1 MTHSRISETG
11 APGQPPGEIGIRA
24 IFRCFFQV
32 GATGF
37 GGVLPMAYHELV
49 RRRQW
54 LNDAEF
60 TEALALCQVLP
71 GPNIINL
78 AIVFGVR
85 KRGWAG
91 GVAGLLGLTA
101 FPFVVVLLLATL
113 YVEVSELPAVQ
124 RATGAVASAAA
135 GLICAIAARMLWPM
149 LRKPRALVVIALVV
163 VAVAVLALPLLTVL
177 LVLGPLSIGLAAV
190 ERSAADE

>member
-1 MTHSRISETG
+1 MTQPGNPETG
-11 APGQPPGEIGIRA
+11 APGQPRGDIGFWA

-54 LNDAEF
+54 LSDAEF

-85 KRGWAG
+85 KRGWPG
-91 GVAGLLGLTA
+91 GVAGLLGLMA
-101 FPFVVVLLLATL
+101 LPFVIVLVLATL
-113 YVEVSELPAVQ
+113 YMEVSELPAVQ

-135 GLICAIAARMLWPM
+135 GLICAIAARLLWPVV
-149 LRKPRALVVIALVV
+149 RSPRALVIIALVFA
-163 VAVAVLALPLLTVL
+163 AVAVLAMPLLAVL
-177 LVLGPLSIGLAAV
+177 LVLGPLSILLAAFD
-190 ERSAADE
+190 RSASDD